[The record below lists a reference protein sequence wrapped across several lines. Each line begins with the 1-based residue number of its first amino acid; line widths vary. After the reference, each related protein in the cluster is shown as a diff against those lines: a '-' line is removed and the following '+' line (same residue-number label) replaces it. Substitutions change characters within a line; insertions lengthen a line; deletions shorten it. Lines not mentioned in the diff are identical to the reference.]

1 MSRFTHFSGVNS
13 KNWESCSCKTFYKFQ
28 VCIYVYGIWYIDFSQ
43 SHNFMCLVFEVRAS
57 EVVNMVK
64 VCNYLVNQYLLAF
77 VTVSLQ
83 IFHRNKKSRLTA
95 TFGLWSSIIILFGA
109 KDVVKFSS
117 DSTSNPIS
125 SLQWSEFS
133 PGTWLFCLRILLYLE
148 PRLNG
153 AGKLLYFTPILLEIA
168 TFHPHIGSQ
177 GKDFVASR
185 LSGLENQSCLRRRGG
200 MMMGAPQMDLRTN
213 IMITCC
219 MHSAYFNLMKW
230 GLHFKRERHEGL

>member
-1 MSRFTHFSGVNS
+1 MSKTSSFLKLLPTMLRFTQFSRANC
-13 KNWESCSCKTFYKFQ
+13 KHWESYSCKTFYKFQ
-28 VCIYVYGIWYIDFSQ
+28 VCIYVYGIWYIDSSQ
-43 SHNFMCLVFEVRAS
+43 CHNFMCLVFEVRAL

-64 VCNYLVNQYLLAF
+64 VYKVFNTWFYQYLLAF

-148 PRLNG
+148 LRLNG
-153 AGKLLYFTPILLEIA
+153 AGKLPYFTPILLEIA

-177 GKDFVASR
+177 GKDFVASG

-200 MMMGAPQMDLRTN
+200 WW
-213 IMITCC
+213 
-219 MHSAYFNLMKW
+219 W
-230 GLHFKRERHEGL
+230 GLLKWTWELISWLPVAWIVHNST